1 VAAITRIAVTGGPG
15 GGKTTV
21 WKLLGSLHAAR
32 VQAVPEVATA
42 LFRHVFPAVESEA
55 ERCAVQRAIFAVQQQ
70 LEAFHAA
77 RCADGQVLLC
87 DRGTPDGGGYWPDGH
102 EAFFTA
108 LGTHWDDQLARYDAV
123 LFLETA
129 AVGGYAIDEGNET
142 RRESLTAAVEIDR
155 RLRAVWTRH
164 PRFLHVPHE
173 PDFAVKLARAEAAL
187 QALLAGS

>member
-87 DRGTPDGGGYWPDGH
+87 DRGTPDGGGYWPAGP
-102 EAFFTA
+102 EAFFAA
-108 LGTHWDDQLARYDAV
+108 LGTRWDEQLARYDAV

-142 RRESLTAAVEIDR
+142 RRESLPAAVEIDR
-155 RLRAVWTRH
+155 RLHAVWARH
-164 PRFLHVPHE
+164 PHFLHVPHE
-173 PDFAVKLARAEAAL
+173 PDFAVKLARAQSAL
-187 QALLAGS
+187 QGLLAGS